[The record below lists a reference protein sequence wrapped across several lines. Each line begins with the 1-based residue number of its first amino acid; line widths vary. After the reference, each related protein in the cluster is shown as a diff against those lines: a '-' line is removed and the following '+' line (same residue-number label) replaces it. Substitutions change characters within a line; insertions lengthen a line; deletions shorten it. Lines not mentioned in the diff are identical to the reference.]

1 MIHHCKAVARG
12 CKAPFLIGDLPFGS
26 YESNPEDAV
35 KVALRFIKEG
45 NVEVKSMR
53 FNVQPN
59 DCLRMYSFMFDRP
72 SNWRVERKWP
82 KLSDASPPLVSLSSH
97 T

>member
-45 NVEVKSMR
+45 NVEVKSQMIR
-53 FNVQPN
+53 CTVW
-59 DCLRMYSFMFDRP
+59 LRVYSFI
-72 SNWRVERKWP
+72 
-82 KLSDASPPLVSLSSH
+82 LLGCQ